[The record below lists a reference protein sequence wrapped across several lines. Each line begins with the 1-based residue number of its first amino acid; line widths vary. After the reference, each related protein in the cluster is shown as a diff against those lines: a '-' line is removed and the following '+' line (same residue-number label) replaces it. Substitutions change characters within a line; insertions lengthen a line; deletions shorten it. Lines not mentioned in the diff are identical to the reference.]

1 MELGRRSAGSPVH
14 LSVDSCESFC
24 PCHFP
29 EHWQYSSG
37 FRLTKIKRL
46 EKRFGVMAPALT
58 IDSDYFCD
66 THNLQSQGSHSLL
79 GVMVFPALRWKGCI
93 LKEGRGWEER
103 EPGRRP
109 WGRQWL
115 CRVSRSFIHPSLPQ
129 TPSEPGRQAT
139 ITHRV
144 KSLPRQSYSYLF
156 TGQTGI
162 NQTSTQTN
170 TRVQTRAWRRSTAPY
185 AQGYKQGSAGW
196 SGKAEKLPSASNKWA
211 EISKRNRSSLG
222 QEERGTFPT
231 KRTVCAKVLG

>member
-1 MELGRRSAGSPVH
+1 MQLGRRSAGSPAH

-24 PCHFP
+24 LCHFP
-29 EHWQYSSG
+29 ERWQYSSR

-46 EKRFGVMAPALT
+46 ERRFGVMAPALT
-58 IDSDYFCD
+58 IDSDYSCD
-66 THNLQSQGSHSLL
+66 THNMQSQGSHSLL
-79 GVMVFPALRWKGCI
+79 GVTVFPALWWKGCI

-115 CRVSRSFIHPSLPQ
+115 YRVSCSFIHPSLPQ
-129 TPSEPGRQAT
+129 TLSESGRQAT
-139 ITHRV
+139 IMHRV
-144 KSLPRQSYSYLF
+144 KSLPWQSYICLF

-162 NQTSTQTN
+162 NHTSTQTN
-170 TRVQTRAWRRSTAPY
+170 TRVQRSAWRRSTALY
-185 AQGYKQGSAGW
+185 AQGYKQGSVGW
-196 SGKAEKLPSASNKWA
+196 LGKAEKLPSASNKWA
-211 EISKRNRSSLG
+211 ETSKRNSSLG